1 MKKSLLLSLAVVFL
15 LSIPM
20 AAKAYSME
28 SSDNIYIGKNETI
41 EGNLYAAGQ
50 SITVDGTVN
59 GDVIGAAQT
68 ITVNG
73 VVNGDIIG
81 AAQTIN
87 FNGDVKG
94 NIRVAANYLNINGS
108 IGKNLNAF
116 SAVTVLSRNSK
127 VAWDALIFADT
138 VEARGIVEG
147 NLHGAVSSAIIAGKI
162 GRDVDLKIEG
172 QKGAQSLVIDKE
184 AVIAGNLNYTSA
196 SDASIESQSSV
207 AGQTN
212 KTQPQKASFNW
223 SAFLWMR
230 IFGIFSALLAA
241 FAMWFLW
248 KGGVEKSL
256 SSIKNKWGIN
266 LLNGLVILGTLLLS
280 CIILAIT
287 FIGLPLAAILAVVG
301 AVLFYLGKVVAAIF
315 VGNFIIS
322 FFTKKKFST
331 AAIVLGV
338 VVVWMLCS
346 IPFIGWLICFAA
358 ALLGGGA
365 LAEILKEKLA

>member
-1 MKKSLLLSLAVVFL
+1 MKKSLLLSLAVIAL
-15 LSIPM
+15 IAIPM

-73 VVNGDIIG
+73 TVNGDIIG

-94 NIRVAANYLNINGS
+94 NIRAAANYLNINGS

-138 VEARGIVEG
+138 AEARGIVEG

-196 SDASIESQSSV
+196 SDANIESQSSV
-207 AGQTN
+207 AGQVN

-230 IFGIFSALLAA
+230 IFGIFSALLVA

-248 KGGVEKSL
+248 RGGVEKSL

-287 FIGLPLAAILAVVG
+287 FIGLPLAAILAVIG
-301 AVLFYLGKVVAAIF
+301 AVLFYFGKVVAAIF

-338 VVVWMLCS
+338 VVIWMLCA

-365 LAEILKEKLA
+365 LAEILKGKLA